1 MTVDDTASLLPG
13 CGAIVENVRDDEA
26 LMGVARNPLRDG
38 APPTGFTFEPWLACS
53 MRAIRPEGEST
64 KPSPCFIAHRVSDA
78 RPEPRCADCPASPNL
93 FWVGELT
100 GGRLRRSSRRCSPS
114 SKTIGRRSWVSPRAT
129 FGVVKLS
136 PSSL

>member
-38 APPTGFTFEPWLACS
+38 APPTGFTFERWLACS

-93 FWVGELT
+93 FWSANC
-100 GGRLRRSSRRCSPS
+100 GRQTSAFVKAMQSILKDDLIDDR
-114 SKTIGRRSWVSPRAT
+114 GVSPRAT